1 MERASLALGTMFF
14 GTRVD
19 EQTSFDLLDRFVAA
33 GGRVLDTANA
43 YAFWV
48 DPSGLGGQS
57 EALIGRWLARR
68 PGVRDDLVISTKVGA
83 DPTVAGEWPTSAE
96 GLSVAAIKAAA
107 EASLA
112 RLGTD
117 RIEVYWTHVQDPTV
131 PLEETAGALADLV
144 ADGTVGRLGC
154 SNHPVWKVERAR
166 QIAWANGWAAY
177 TAIQLRHS
185 YVQPRPGAGATV
197 DASHR
202 FVTDDTLE
210 YVRGDPELSLWSYS
224 ALISGA
230 YTRPDR
236 PMPEG
241 YDHPG
246 TTRRLAVLAEVAAE
260 LGVSRNQVVLAWLA
274 GGDPP
279 ITPIVGVST
288 PEQLD
293 EAVAGVALSLTPAQ
307 RQRLDA
313 AV

>member
-1 MERASLALGTMFF
+1 MEHANLALGAMFY

-33 GGRVLDTANA
+33 GGRIIDTANN

-57 EALIGRWLARR
+57 EAVIGRWLARR
-68 PGVRDDLVISTKVGA
+68 PGMRDNVFISTKVGA
-83 DPTVAGEWPTSAE
+83 DVTMPGGFPDHVE
-96 GLSVAAIKAAA
+96 GLSSKAVKAAA
-107 EASLA
+107 EGSLA

-117 RIEVYWTHVQDPTV
+117 RIDLYWTHWQDLTV
-131 PLEETAGALADLV
+131 PLEETVGAFADL
-144 ADGTVGRLGC
+144 AAAGTVGRLGC
-154 SNHPVWKVERAR
+154 SNHPVWRVERAR
-166 QIAWANGWAAY
+166 QIARANGWAGY
-177 TAIQLRHS
+177 SAIQLRHS
-185 YVQPRPGAGATV
+185 YVQPRPGAGRLV
-197 DASHR
+197 DATHQ
-202 FVTDDTLE
+202 FVTEEVLD
-210 YVRGDPELSLWSYS
+210 YVRGDPELSLWAYS

-246 TTRRLAVLAEVAAE
+246 TTRRLAVLAEVADE

-279 ITPIVGVST
+279 ITPIVGASR
-288 PEQLD
+288 PDQLD
-293 EAVAGVALSLTPAQ
+293 EALAGFPLQLSDEQ
-307 RQRLDA
+307 RQRLDD
-313 AV
+313 VV

>member
-1 MERASLALGTMFF
+1 MERANLALGAMFF

-33 GGRVLDTANA
+33 GGRVIDTANN

-57 EALIGRWLARR
+57 EAVIGRWLARR
-68 PGVRDDLVISTKVGA
+68 PGMRDNVVISTKVGA
-83 DPTVAGEWPTSAE
+83 AVTVPGGFPDHVE
-96 GLSVAAIKAAA
+96 GLSGKAVKAAA

-117 RIEVYWTHVQDPTV
+117 RIDLYWAHWQDLTV
-131 PLEETAGALADLV
+131 PLEETVGAFADLV
-144 ADGTVGRLGC
+144 DGGTVGRLGC
-154 SNHPVWKVERAR
+154 SNHPVWRVERAR
-166 QIAWANGWAAY
+166 QIAWANGWAGY
-177 TAIQLRHS
+177 GAIQLRHS
-185 YVQPRPGAGATV
+185 YVQPRPGAWATV
-197 DASHR
+197 DGSHR
-202 FVTDDTLE
+202 FVTEDVLD
-210 YVRGDPELSLWSYS
+210 YVRGDPELSLWAYT
-224 ALISGA
+224 ALINGA
-230 YTRPDR
+230 YTRADR
-236 PMPEG
+236 PLPEG
-241 YDHPG
+241 YHHPG
-246 TTRRLAVLAEVAAE
+246 TTRRLAALAAVADQ

-293 EAVAGVALSLTPAQ
+293 EAVAGFALTLTPEQ

>member
-1 MERASLALGTMFF
+1 MEHANLALGTMFF

-19 EQTSFDLLDRFVAA
+19 EPTSFDLLDRFVAA

-68 PGVRDDLVISTKVGA
+68 PGVRDGLVISTKVGA
-83 DPTVAGEWPTSAE
+83 APTAAGEWPASAE
-96 GLSVAAIKAAA
+96 GLSAPTIKAAA

-117 RIEVYWTHVQDPTV
+117 RIDLYWTHVQDPRV

-154 SNHPVWKVERAR
+154 SNHPVWQVERAR
-166 QIAWANGWAAY
+166 QIAWANGWAGY
-177 TAIQLRHS
+177 SAIQLRHS
-185 YVQPRPGAGATV
+185 YVQPRPGAWATV

-202 FVTDDTLE
+202 FVTEDVLD
-210 YVRGDPELSLWSYS
+210 YVRGDRELALWAYT
-224 ALISGA
+224 ALINGA

-236 PMPEG
+236 PLPEG
-241 YDHPG
+241 YHHPG
-246 TTRRLAVLAEVAAE
+246 TTRRLAVLAEVADE
-260 LGVSRNQVVLAWLA
+260 LGVSRNQVVLAWLT

-288 PEQLD
+288 PAQLD
-293 EAVAGVALSLTPAQ
+293 EAVAGVALALPPEQ